1 MSTPGTGSSTPI
13 FPPIQ
18 PQPKPK
24 GSTMRRPSSLALIPA
39 SHGAALDHDG
49 KQGEAVPGASAVPI
63 MPPIRTKHSPAILHV
78 ETSSSAQ
85 TLVISTKSSVTV
97 TTPRQ
102 LAGEEV
108 EGTAKQPVSPMA
120 TISAVTPSAATL
132 GPGELADQESVDGTV
147 GDISADGG
155 PSTLTSNTSAIRERC
170 YDVAIDSVPTPRAGA
185 GVDVDIESS
194 RYIKEARL
202 FRETLDALEISTFVV
217 DTNNLRIIYVNPYA
231 CLVFNRTKFALI
243 GAPLGI
249 LVPSDF
255 SAAHDRMVKRFIERW
270 RENKSE
276 PTDSRIFGRVAR
288 AITASRRD
296 EDDNEVLFSATIK
309 VCAPE
314 SSKDIDGVPKLL
326 IGQVV
331 DTGHIVQVRRALF
344 SASVI
349 VEKSVVG
356 IVEADLEGRILRVN
370 PEIERI
376 FGYSQEFLKGQTATI
391 HKFAPESFRPEHVR
405 IISVF
410 ARSLKEGKYDPTGS
424 TVICKTRLTNGEDA
438 DHNLIPIS
446 LQVALVDDP
455 EKGGKYT
462 LVAQIMDAR
471 RYTPVQE
478 LKMHV
483 AKSVLP
489 SKLAKKY
496 IEAGGDLSRVSQVC
510 KNSIVI
516 IVDVIKSTDI
526 LRGMADDQVEK
537 YLRKLFVAA
546 AQKASMLGINV
557 VKYTGDGVLAVASD
571 IHEDDEL
578 ARRANRAIYFAMSL
592 IHWANENRYNIRVG
606 MDIGA
611 IRSVVLEFD
620 ATQVR
625 LGWDII
631 GPVISAAE
639 RMQQTAFD
647 GVPGP
652 TSGMSSAIKITNEV
666 HRKLT
671 RGSELAECFTEVSQS
686 ITGVKGFS
694 DLSEDCKPGADI
706 TKKGLF
712 IAYRNN
718 SLKSVDVLTQQAE
731 AFRVGIERRKA
742 AAAELAA
749 SRVKLL
755 GSKVSD
761 SVLAARPG

>member
-1 MSTPGTGSSTPI
+1 MSTPGSGTPI
-13 FPPIQ
+13 FPPIH

-24 GSTMRRPSSLALIPA
+24 GSIMRPSSLVLTSA
-39 SHGAALDHDG
+39 SRSTALDHD
-49 KQGEAVPGASAVPI
+49 KKHDEATSGVPSVPI
-63 MPPIRTKHSPAILHV
+63 MPPIVAKHAASALFDDV
-78 ETSSSAQ
+78 STSAQ
-85 TLVISTKSSVTV
+85 TLVISTKSSVIV

-102 LAGEEV
+102 LAGEAV
-108 EGTAKQPVSPMA
+108 EGAVKLPVSPRA
-120 TISAVTPSAATL
+120 TILAVTPSAATL
-132 GPGELADQESVDGTV
+132 GAGELADQESVDGTV
-147 GDISADGG
+147 GDVSADGG
-155 PSTLTSNTSAIRERC
+155 PSTLTSNTSVIRERC

-185 GVDVDIESS
+185 DVDIESS

-231 CLVFNRTKFALI
+231 CLVFNRTKFALV

-331 DTGHIVQVRRALF
+331 DTGHIVQMRRALF
-344 SASVI
+344 SASLI

-356 IVEADLEGRILRVN
+356 IVEADLEGRILRIN

-391 HKFAPESFRPEHVR
+391 HKFAPESFRPEHVK

-446 LQVALVDDP
+446 LQVALVEDP

-489 SKLAKKY
+489 PKLAKKY

-516 IVDVIKSTDI
+516 IVDIVKSTDI
-526 LRGMADDQVEK
+526 LRGMADDQVER

-571 IHEDDEL
+571 IHEDDEP

-592 IHWANENRYNIRVG
+592 THWANENRYNIRVG

-647 GVPGP
+647 GDPGP
-652 TSGMSSAIKITNEV
+652 TPGMSSAIKITNEV

-671 RGSELAECFTEVSQS
+671 RSSELSACFTEVSQS

-706 TKKGLF
+706 SKKGLF
-712 IAYRNN
+712 MAYRNN
-718 SLKSVDVLTQQAE
+718 SLKSVDVLTQQVE

-749 SRVKLL
+749 SRAKLL
-755 GSKVSD
+755 GSKASD
-761 SVLAARPG
+761 SIIAARPG

>member
-1 MSTPGTGSSTPI
+1 MSTPESSTSI
-13 FPPIQ
+13 LPPIQ
-18 PQPKPK
+18 PQAKPKPK
-24 GSTMRRPSSLALIPA
+24 AKFSAVRPPSLVATSSGSESGPSSVPA
-39 SHGAALDHDG
+39 
-49 KQGEAVPGASAVPI
+49 
-63 MPPIRTKHSPAILHV
+63 MPPIAGAKPSPSRLRDDV
-78 ETSSSAQ
+78 SSSAQ
-85 TLVISTKSSVTV
+85 TLVISTKSSVIV

-102 LAGEEV
+102 LEGEMRESEV
-108 EGTAKQPVSPMA
+108 DTIPIGMGGT
-120 TISAVTPSAATL
+120 VTP
-132 GPGELADQESVDGTV
+132 GPGELMEQESVDGTV
-147 GDISADGG
+147 GDASAEGG
-155 PSTLTSNTSAIRERC
+155 PSTLTSNTSAMRERC
-170 YDVAIDSVPTPRAGA
+170 YDVAIDSVSTPRGGA
-185 GVDVDIESS
+185 DVDIESS
-194 RYIKEARL
+194 RYIKEAKL

-255 SAAHDRMVKRFIERW
+255 SAAHDRMVKRFVERW
-270 RENKSE
+270 RESKSE

-296 EDDNEVLFSATIK
+296 DDDNEVLFSATIK

-331 DTGHIVQVRRALF
+331 DMGHIVQVRRALF

-391 HKFAPESFRPEHVR
+391 HKFAPESFRAEHVK

-438 DHNLIPIS
+438 DNNLIPIS
-446 LQVALVDDP
+446 LQVTLVDDP
-455 EKGGKYT
+455 EKGGRYT

-478 LKMHV
+478 LKVHV

-489 SKLAKKY
+489 PKLAKKY

-516 IVDVIKSTDI
+516 IVDVVKSTDI

-557 VKYTGDGVLAVASD
+557 VKYTGDGVLAVASE

-578 ARRANRAIYFAMSL
+578 AQRANRAIYFAMSL
-592 IHWANENRYNIRVG
+592 IHWANENRYNIRIG
-606 MDIGA
+606 MDIGV

-625 LGWDII
+625 LGWDIM

-647 GVPGP
+647 GAPGP
-652 TSGMSSAIKITNEV
+652 TPGLSSAIKITSEV

-671 RGSELAECFTEVSQS
+671 RGSELSACFTEVSQS

-694 DLSEDCKPGADI
+694 DLSEDSKPGADI

-712 IAYRNN
+712 VAYRNN
-718 SLKSVDVLTQQAE
+718 SLKSVDVLAQRVET
-731 AFRVGIERRKA
+731 FRAAIERRRA

-749 SRVKLL
+749 SRAKLL

-761 SVLAARPG
+761 SIVAARPGPG